1 MNKKERQRNMCN
13 RKIVTIFVM
22 IIFMFFLSAQGYAA
36 DIDKNALE
44 ITQDVNG
51 TLFGYIQFL
60 QWIITGVVLFIAV
73 LGIFPE
79 LFTAGR
85 PPDLAGMFMKFIQA
99 AVIIGI
105 TWAVGDLIYWI
116 FGANIDPEMMVRNL
130 YLIV

>member
-1 MNKKERQRNMCN
+1 MCN

>member
-1 MNKKERQRNMCN
+1 M
-13 RKIVTIFVM
+13 RKRKAVIVL
-22 IIFMFFLSAQGYAA
+22 IIIISTFFLAAQGYAA
-36 DIDKNALE
+36 DIDRNALE
-44 ITQDVNG
+44 ITQDVNS

-60 QWIITGVVLFIAV
+60 QWIITGVMLLIAV

-116 FGANIDPEMMVRNL
+116 FGAGINPEMIVQNL
-130 YLIV
+130 YWSL